1 MIKRLFDFTFA
12 FLGVIVLMPIFALI
26 GVLIRYD
33 SPGTIFY
40 KCIRVGK
47 NGRPFGMYKFRTM
60 NDGLNGANP
69 KVTAQDDPRI
79 TRIGRVLR
87 QTKLNEFP
95 QLFNVLRGEMSLVG
109 PRPEDPEFVAH
120 YSSEERQILSVRP
133 GITSPASILYRNE
146 EEMLHSAT
154 VTESYLTQIMPD
166 KLRLDLLYVRH
177 HSFLLDLDVLL
188 RTFAVLLPL
197 FRDSAP
203 DIEEI
208 LLGPVQKLIRKH
220 IPWFIL
226 DAVIAFVAIA
236 LAGLIW
242 RAARPLD
249 VGLGNSILL
258 ALGFAF
264 LFSLVNWLMSVQRT
278 AWQYASLSEMMDIA
292 LSSGM
297 AMSVLVFGNYFLL
310 DSPLFPSGMLILAGC
325 FACFGFTVSRYRTR
339 LLQGTLN
346 RWQRLTRSLNA
357 GRERVIIVGGG
368 ETGQFLLWR
377 LKNSAGSQALDIIGI
392 VDDDLWKRGARI
404 HGVKVLGSR
413 FQIPKIV
420 KEHEVNLIV
429 FAIHNISAA
438 ERESILSLCGS
449 TPARV
454 VLMPVWCLM
463 PINCPLWEQVP
474 SSNGKEKQ
482 TPQPQSIT
490 NYVPLLSISSTDTK
504 TSKVSQT
511 VAD

>member
-1 MIKRLFDFTFA
+1 
-12 FLGVIVLMPIFALI
+12 
-26 GVLIRYD
+26 
-33 SPGTIFY
+33 
-40 KCIRVGK
+40 
-47 NGRPFGMYKFRTM
+47 
-60 NDGLNGANP
+60 
-69 KVTAQDDPRI
+69 
-79 TRIGRVLR
+79 
-87 QTKLNEFP
+87 
-95 QLFNVLRGEMSLVG
+95 MSLVG